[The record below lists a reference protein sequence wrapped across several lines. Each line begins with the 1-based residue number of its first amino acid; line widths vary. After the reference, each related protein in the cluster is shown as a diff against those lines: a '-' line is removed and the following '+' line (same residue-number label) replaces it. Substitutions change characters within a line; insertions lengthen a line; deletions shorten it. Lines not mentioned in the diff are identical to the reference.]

1 MIRTDY
7 MDRLDDKGVAAEW
20 AYDLKDDPESS
31 IVQSKAKLW
40 VKNLLLQESVGNS
53 FEFIENVKT
62 DLFPDEIYVFTP
74 EGKIFSLPN
83 GATAV
88 DFAYAVH
95 TDLGNHCVGARV
107 DKMPYPLARP
117 LMSGQ
122 SVEIITRSSAVPS
135 AAWLAFVV
143 TSRARSKIRQYLKGI
158 NDASAIVLG
167 RRLLMHALGSVRIE
181 DIPQADI
188 DRVVMETHHLDFN
201 DLLHDIALG
210 NEINVIIAQ
219 KLMGSRIVHTEG
231 CRNLKGSGADSCML
245 IEWDMEG
252 CRGMLFPVL
261 VNIVLENRPNILAD
275 LAGVIT
281 GTGAEIDG
289 IKTEENIDGTTSAS
303 VTLGVQGRV
312 HLAEV
317 IKKVRIMPGIAKV
330 SRQRQQ

>member
-1 MIRTDY
+1 
-7 MDRLDDKGVAAEW
+7 
-20 AYDLKDDPESS
+20 
-31 IVQSKAKLW
+31 
-40 VKNLLLQESVGNS
+40 
-53 FEFIENVKT
+53 
-62 DLFPDEIYVFTP
+62 
-74 EGKIFSLPN
+74 
-83 GATAV
+83 
-88 DFAYAVH
+88 
-95 TDLGNHCVGARV
+95 
-107 DKMPYPLARP
+107 
-117 LMSGQ
+117 
-122 SVEIITRSSAVPS
+122 
-135 AAWLAFVV
+135 
-143 TSRARSKIRQYLKGI
+143 
-158 NDASAIVLG
+158 
-167 RRLLMHALGSVRIE
+167 MHALGSVRIE

-219 KLMGSRIVHTEG
+219 KLMGSRMPVDSPAAGRYGKHAPV
-231 CRNLKGSGADSCML
+231 KGAFGTVVSFASDSCML

>member
-1 MIRTDY
+1 M
-7 MDRLDDKGVAAEW
+7 
-20 AYDLKDDPESS
+20 
-31 IVQSKAKLW
+31 
-40 VKNLLLQESVGNS
+40 
-53 FEFIENVKT
+53 
-62 DLFPDEIYVFTP
+62 FTP

-219 KLMGSRIVHTEG
+219 KLMGSRMPVDSPAAGRYGKHAPV
-231 CRNLKGSGADSCML
+231 KGA
-245 IEWDMEG
+245 
-252 CRGMLFPVL
+252 F
-261 VNIVLENRPNILAD
+261 
-275 LAGVIT
+275 
-281 GTGAEIDG
+281 GT
-289 IKTEENIDGTTSAS
+289 
-303 VTLGVQGRV
+303 V
-312 HLAEV
+312 
-317 IKKVRIMPGIAKV
+317 V
-330 SRQRQQ
+330 SRPYRGLPQPQGLRR

>member
-1 MIRTDY
+1 
-7 MDRLDDKGVAAEW
+7 
-20 AYDLKDDPESS
+20 
-31 IVQSKAKLW
+31 
-40 VKNLLLQESVGNS
+40 
-53 FEFIENVKT
+53 
-62 DLFPDEIYVFTP
+62 
-74 EGKIFSLPN
+74 
-83 GATAV
+83 
-88 DFAYAVH
+88 
-95 TDLGNHCVGARV
+95 
-107 DKMPYPLARP
+107 
-117 LMSGQ
+117 
-122 SVEIITRSSAVPS
+122 
-135 AAWLAFVV
+135 
-143 TSRARSKIRQYLKGI
+143 
-158 NDASAIVLG
+158 
-167 RRLLMHALGSVRIE
+167 
-181 DIPQADI
+181 
-188 DRVVMETHHLDFN
+188 
-201 DLLHDIALG
+201 
-210 NEINVIIAQ
+210 
-219 KLMGSRIVHTEG
+219 MGSRMPVDSPAAGRYGKHAPVKGAFGTVVSFASCCHPIPGDPIVAHVTPGKGVVVHTEG

>member
-1 MIRTDY
+1 MDYIAIPKSNGYQSLHTSVIGPHGVQIDVMIRTDY

-40 VKNLLLQESVGNS
+40 VKNLLELQESVGNS

-143 TSRARSKIRQYLKGI
+143 TSRARSKIRQYLKHARAGERQ
-158 NDASAIVLG
+158 DRGHTAG
-167 RRLLMHALGSVRIE
+167 GHRPRRHG
-181 DIPQADI
+181 
-188 DRVVMETHHLDFN
+188 
-201 DLLHDIALG
+201 
-210 NEINVIIAQ
+210 
-219 KLMGSRIVHTEG
+219 
-231 CRNLKGSGADSCML
+231 DS
-245 IEWDMEG
+245 
-252 CRGMLFPVL
+252 
-261 VNIVLENRPNILAD
+261 
-275 LAGVIT
+275 
-281 GTGAEIDG
+281 
-289 IKTEENIDGTTSAS
+289 S
-303 VTLGVQGRV
+303 
-312 HLAEV
+312 
-317 IKKVRIMPGIAKV
+317 PGL
-330 SRQRQQ
+330 Q